1 MAAASPLALFLWV
14 SFPYVV
20 MSVFVVGH
28 VYRYAVDQYA
38 WTAKSSEIFEKGA
51 LRLGSQLFHWG
62 MLVVIVGHLAGLLI
76 PPSVTSAM
84 GISEEEYHT
93 IAIALG
99 GASGLAAMIGA
110 LILLARRL
118 GDPRVRATSDPSDIL
133 VLVLIVATG
142 LVGLYNTLVYDIFV
156 GPFDYRRTIGAWIRS
171 LLAFQP
177 DPAYMASVPITFQIH
192 IVLAYL
198 VFLMWP
204 FTRLVHVW
212 SYPIFYLERA
222 WIIYRRLR
230 AYD

>member
-1 MAAASPLALFLWV
+1 
-14 SFPYVV
+14 
-20 MSVFVVGH
+20 
-28 VYRYAVDQYA
+28 
-38 WTAKSSEIFEKGA
+38 
-51 LRLGSQLFHWG
+51 
-62 MLVVIVGHLAGLLI
+62 
-76 PPSVTSAM
+76 
-84 GISEEEYHT
+84 YHT